1 MKIGDLMLKNKFFI
15 SLIMLTLPIILISKD
30 ALKVGKMSYKY
41 SADESNPKASYY
53 SVNYPR
59 FQNINE
65 ELKQEIYFDLEI
77 ANKKKDINNK
87 ELYEIMGDKCFQFI
101 SEFEKNE
108 ADLKKYDSEATPH
121 NFIYDESFQSKMI
134 FHILAI
140 QVNKNSFTGGAHGTY
155 STKNFNYDINS
166 NKRLKL
172 KDVFTNVD
180 SLYKV
185 AENKFRT
192 VYKVPQGA
200 KINSSGFQF
209 PEDKF
214 ELTENFLIEND
225 GITLLWNPYE
235 IAAYSYGQISLKL
248 KYKEVNDLL
257 KIIVLRD

>member
-1 MKIGDLMLKNKFFI
+1 MLKNKFFI
-15 SLIMLTLPIILISKD
+15 SLIMLTLPLFLISKD
-30 ALKVGKMSYKY
+30 ALKIGKISYKY
-41 SADESNPKASYY
+41 SVDESNPKASYY
-53 SVNYPR
+53 SVNYPI
-59 FQNINE
+59 FQNINKDLE
-65 ELKQEIYFDLEI
+65 EQIYFDLEI
-77 ANKKKDINNK
+77 TNKKKDIKDK
-87 ELYEIMGDKCFQFI
+87 ELYEIMGEKCFNFI
-101 SEFEKNE
+101 NEFKKNE
-108 ADLKKYDSEATPH
+108 EDLKKFDPEATPH
-121 NFIYDESFQSKMI
+121 DFIYDESFQSKMI

-155 STKNFNYDINS
+155 NTKNFNYDINS

-172 KDVFTNVD
+172 KDVVTNVD
-180 SLYKV
+180 SLFIV

-235 IAAYSYGQISLKL
+235 IAAYAYGQISIKL
-248 KYKEVNDLL
+248 KYKEINDLL
-257 KIIVLRD
+257 KIKILRDWVRFN